1 MTNRHGDETEPTVL
15 TDFQVEV
22 ARLFFSL
29 GASERFLLAGG
40 AALLAQHMT
49 VRPTHDLDFFTA
61 TPGSVEAV
69 RKEFT
74 TAAQERG
81 WTVDVRQSTTTF
93 CRLVVHGPQD
103 LLVDI
108 ALDSPPLKP
117 ATASFMG
124 PTFAPQELAARK
136 LLALFDR
143 AEARDFADVYV
154 LLQTYSKSE
163 LLTWAKDVDAG
174 FAPRVL
180 AEQLGTL
187 RRFLDGDL
195 PIEIASAEQVR
206 EFFDEWSQELGS

>member
-1 MTNRHGDETEPTVL
+1 VTNRHGDETEPTVL

-29 GASERFLLAGG
+29 PASERFLLAGG

-61 TPGSVEAV
+61 TPGSVESV
-69 RKEFT
+69 RKEFKA
-74 TAAQERG
+74 AAQERG

-108 ALDSPPLKP
+108 ALDSPPMQP
-117 ATASFMG
+117 ATASFLG

-154 LLQTYSKSE
+154 LLQTYTKSE

-174 FAPRVL
+174 FDPGVL

-195 PIEIASAEQVR
+195 PIESASAEQVR
-206 EFFDEWSQELGS
+206 EFFAEWSQELGS

>member
-1 MTNRHGDETEPTVL
+1 VTNRHGDETEPTVL

-108 ALDSPPLKP
+108 ALDSPPLNP

-154 LLQTYSKSE
+154 LLRTYTKSE
-163 LLTWAKDVDAG
+163 LLTWAKDIDAG
-174 FAPRVL
+174 FDAGFL

-187 RRFLDGDL
+187 RRFRDSDL
-195 PIEIASAEQVR
+195 PVESASAEQLR
-206 EFFDEWSQELGS
+206 EFFDVWIHELNS